1 MMLEVTP
8 KQGCLATYLELQDG
22 YKNMIMQWVQNTAD
36 ALSIL
41 FKKPTCHCIKKNDY
55 CQGRLVCQKLIVYK

>member
-36 ALSIL
+36 ALNIL
-41 FKKPTCHCIKKNDY
+41 FK
-55 CQGRLVCQKLIVYK
+55 